1 VSRLFRKCQ
10 MKNLHSVPQLQT
22 KTIKVVLLKKVPS
35 SQQVI
40 EEIED
45 TVKKS
50 IPKNAPI
57 VKRKLTTDRPS
68 IITYKGAVNP
78 LYAIV
83 ATTVS
88 NLAKSCPGT
97 DVQIF

>member
-1 VSRLFRKCQ
+1 MR
-10 MKNLHSVPQLQT
+10 NLHSVPQLQT
-22 KTIKVVLLKKVPS
+22 KTIKVVLLKKVLS
-35 SQQVI
+35 SQQAI
-40 EEIED
+40 EEIEEV

-57 VKRKLTTDRPS
+57 VKRKLTTDQPS
-68 IITYKGAVNP
+68 IITYKGVVNP
-78 LYAIV
+78 LCAIF